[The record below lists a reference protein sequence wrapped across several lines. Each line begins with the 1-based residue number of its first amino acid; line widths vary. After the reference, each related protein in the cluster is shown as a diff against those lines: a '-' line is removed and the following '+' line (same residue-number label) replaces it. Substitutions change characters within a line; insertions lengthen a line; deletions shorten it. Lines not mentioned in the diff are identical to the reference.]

1 MIGET
6 LNGKNIFII
15 ENHDHNYLIF
25 YENEMFE
32 LDYRPE
38 TDQNRLRR
46 DNEIKDRLILNGA
59 NLLIS
64 ALKNINY

>member
-6 LNGKNIFII
+6 LNGENIFII
-15 ENHDHNYLIF
+15 ENHDNYLII

-38 TDQNRLRR
+38 TDQNRLRKE
-46 DNEIKDRLILNGA
+46 NEIKDRLILEGA
-59 NLLIS
+59 NLLIT